1 MSPTGDLT
9 PLSRPNLVY
18 SRDISSKQLKL
29 QASSKTLKSFHT
41 QPRLKDE
48 ESSKTERNMYT
59 SNDLKQ
65 RHNDVDNS
73 RIDNHTIVFS
83 EQTKQNVSKSC
94 MMTPDNDDA
103 KVNS

>member
-1 MSPTGDLT
+1 
-9 PLSRPNLVY
+9 
-18 SRDISSKQLKL
+18 
-29 QASSKTLKSFHT
+29 
-41 QPRLKDE
+41 
-48 ESSKTERNMYT
+48 MYT